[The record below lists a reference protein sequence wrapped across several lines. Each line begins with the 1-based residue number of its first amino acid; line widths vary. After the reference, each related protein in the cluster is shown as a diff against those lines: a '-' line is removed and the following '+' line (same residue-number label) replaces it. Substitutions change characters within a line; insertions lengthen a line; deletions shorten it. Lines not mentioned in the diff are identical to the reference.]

1 MANILL
7 KILILSII
15 GSGIGYVTN
24 VIAIKLLFRP
34 VEPFDM
40 IFFKIQGVIPKRK
53 NEISRSIGDTVENEL
68 LSVEEILESFVTE
81 SRIEDLLKK
90 IKTEIEITVEK
101 KLSDYPLLLGF
112 KRPIIK
118 YISSIMEQEGTDY
131 VHELIKDIGNKAEK
145 DIDTSKIVE
154 EKINSFDLSKVEEI
168 VFDIAKK
175 ELRHIEILGAVLG
188 FIIGIVQGVIVHL
201 F

>member
-7 KILILSII
+7 KILILSVI

-34 VEPFDM
+34 VKPVNI
-40 IFFKIQGVIPKRK
+40 IFFEIQGVIPKRK
-53 NEISRSIGDTVENEL
+53 HEISKSIGDTVENEL
-68 LSVEEILESFVTE
+68 LDIEEILESFVTE
-81 SRIEDLLKK
+81 SRIEELLNK
-90 IKTEIEITVEK
+90 IKNEIEKTVIK

-112 KRPIIK
+112 KGTIIS
-118 YISSIMEQEGTDY
+118 YINSIMEQEGTDY
-131 VHELIKDIGNKAEK
+131 VHELIKDIASKAED
-145 DIDTSKIVE
+145 DIEISKILE
-154 EKINSFDLSKVEEI
+154 DKINSFDLSKVEEI

-175 ELRHIEILGAVLG
+175 ELRHIEILGAILG
-188 FIIGIVQGVIVHL
+188 FAIGIVQGIIVHL

>member
-7 KILILSII
+7 KILILSVI

-34 VEPFDM
+34 VKPVNI
-40 IFFKIQGVIPKRK
+40 IFFEIQGVIPKRK
-53 NEISRSIGDTVENEL
+53 HEISKSIGDTVENEL
-68 LSVEEILESFVTE
+68 LDIEEILESFVTE
-81 SRIEDLLKK
+81 SRIEELLNK
-90 IKTEIEITVEK
+90 IKKEIEKTVIK

-112 KRPIIK
+112 KGTIIS
-118 YISSIMEQEGTDY
+118 YINSIMEQEGTDY
-131 VHELIKDIGNKAEK
+131 VHELIKDIASKAED
-145 DIDTSKIVE
+145 DIEISKIVE
-154 EKINSFDLSKVEEI
+154 DKINSFDLSKVEEI

-188 FIIGIVQGVIVHL
+188 FVIGIVQGIIVHL

>member
-7 KILILSII
+7 KILILSVI

-34 VEPFDM
+34 VKPVNI
-40 IFFKIQGVIPKRK
+40 IFFEIQGVIPKRK
-53 NEISRSIGDTVENEL
+53 HEISKSIGDTVENEL
-68 LSVEEILESFVTE
+68 LDIEEILESFVTE
-81 SRIEDLLKK
+81 SRIEELLNK
-90 IKTEIEITVEK
+90 IKNEIEKTVIK

-112 KRPIIK
+112 KGTIIS
-118 YISSIMEQEGTDY
+118 YINSIMEQEGTDY
-131 VHELIKDIGNKAEK
+131 VHELIKDIASKAED
-145 DIDTSKIVE
+145 DIEISKIVE
-154 EKINSFDLSKVEEI
+154 DKINSFDLSKVEEI

-175 ELRHIEILGAVLG
+175 ELRHIEILGAILG
-188 FIIGIVQGVIVHL
+188 FAIGIVQGIIVHL

>member
-7 KILILSII
+7 KILILSVI

-34 VEPFDM
+34 VKPVNI
-40 IFFKIQGVIPKRK
+40 IFFEIQGVIPKRK
-53 NEISRSIGDTVENEL
+53 HEISKSIGDTVENEL
-68 LSVEEILESFVTE
+68 LDIEEILESFVTE
-81 SRIEDLLKK
+81 SRIEELLNK
-90 IKTEIEITVEK
+90 IKKEIEKTVIK

-112 KRPIIK
+112 KGTIIS
-118 YISSIMEQEGTDY
+118 YINSIMEQEGTDY
-131 VHELIKDIGNKAEK
+131 VHELIKDIASKAED
-145 DIDTSKIVE
+145 DIEISKIVE
-154 EKINSFDLSKVEEI
+154 DKINSFDLSKVEEI

-175 ELRHIEILGAVLG
+175 ELRHIEILGAILG
-188 FIIGIVQGVIVHL
+188 FAIGIVQGIIVHL